1 MHTMIEMDN
10 FDKAVLVS
18 GDGDFHCLVEYL
30 ESRDKLKGLLVPN
43 RQYSILFKKY
53 SKYILRIETLKK
65 ALERKNAKINGRSKP

>member
-1 MHTMIEMDN
+1 MIEMDN